1 MPRYSATSGV
11 ENPAVN
17 TPSTSERLSPASSS
31 AFSAASAC
39 SWIADRSGTW
49 PIRSDSA
56 APTIATRPE
65 IGSDIAVP
73 PVEDAVGQ
81 LGELVVAHRPDR
93 GRPRD
98 VERALQVDRDD
109 RVPVVLGHVEDHAVA
124 QDASAVDDHVDLAV
138 LSDARLDQVGALL
151 GVRDV
156 PVVGDR
162 QAPGRLDLVD
172 DLLGRPRVL
181 ALPLQRRAEVA

>member
-65 IGSDIAVP
+65 IGSDIAGP

-81 LGELVVAHRPDR
+81 LGELVVAHRQKPLAEPA
-93 GRPRD
+93 GRRRLEQPPAA
-98 VERALQVDRDD
+98 ERARE
-109 RVPVVLGHVEDHAVA
+109 PLG
-124 QDASAVDDHVDLAV
+124 
-138 LSDARLDQVGALL
+138 
-151 GVRDV
+151 
-156 PVVGDR
+156 
-162 QAPGRLDLVD
+162 
-172 DLLGRPRVL
+172 DLLRPP
-181 ALPLQRRAEVA
+181 APPTAQRAHEARHL